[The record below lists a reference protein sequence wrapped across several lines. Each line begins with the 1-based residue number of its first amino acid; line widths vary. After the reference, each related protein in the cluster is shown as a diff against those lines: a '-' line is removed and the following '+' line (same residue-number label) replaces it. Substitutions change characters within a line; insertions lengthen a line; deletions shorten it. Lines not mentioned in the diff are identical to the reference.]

1 MPKHI
6 TFGDINKLRIS
17 IKKRRT
23 KIEKNLLKFI
33 WKLKKIYLLL
43 QLEIVKNMRLNQGCH
58 TLNSNFLLIT
68 LLTTKNLLTTWENF
82 LLQNYIVKHSLEM
95 LHICYPQS
103 YKIVISKVKKYI
115 ANIFSFKKLPYLG
128 IFSYLCSVRVQNFT

>member
-1 MPKHI
+1 MPKYI
-6 TFGDINKLRIS
+6 TIGDINELRIMV
-17 IKKRRT
+17 KKRRT
-23 KIEKNLLKFI
+23 KIEKKLLKFI

-82 LLQNYIVKHSLEM
+82 LLQNRCVSLKT
-95 LHICYPQS
+95 S
-103 YKIVISKVKKYI
+103 
-115 ANIFSFKKLPYLG
+115 
-128 IFSYLCSVRVQNFT
+128 

>member
-1 MPKHI
+1 MPKYI
-6 TFGDINKLRIS
+6 TIGDINKLRIS

-23 KIEKNLLKFI
+23 IIEKNLLKNV

-82 LLQNYIVKHSLEM
+82 LLQNRCVLLKTS
-95 LHICYPQS
+95 
-103 YKIVISKVKKYI
+103 
-115 ANIFSFKKLPYLG
+115 
-128 IFSYLCSVRVQNFT
+128 

>member
-23 KIEKNLLKFI
+23 IIEKNLLKNV

-82 LLQNYIVKHSLEM
+82 LLQNRCVLLKTS
-95 LHICYPQS
+95 
-103 YKIVISKVKKYI
+103 
-115 ANIFSFKKLPYLG
+115 
-128 IFSYLCSVRVQNFT
+128 

>member
-23 KIEKNLLKFI
+23 IIEKNLLKNV

-43 QLEIVKNMRLNQGCH
+43 QLEIVKNMRLNQG
-58 TLNSNFLLIT
+58 
-68 LLTTKNLLTTWENF
+68 
-82 LLQNYIVKHSLEM
+82 
-95 LHICYPQS
+95 
-103 YKIVISKVKKYI
+103 
-115 ANIFSFKKLPYLG
+115 
-128 IFSYLCSVRVQNFT
+128 

>member
-6 TFGDINKLRIS
+6 TFGDINKLRILV
-17 IKKRRT
+17 KKRRT
-23 KIEKNLLKFI
+23 IIKKNLLKII

-82 LLQNYIVKHSLEM
+82 LLQNRCVS
-95 LHICYPQS
+95 
-103 YKIVISKVKKYI
+103 
-115 ANIFSFKKLPYLG
+115 
-128 IFSYLCSVRVQNFT
+128 

>member
-23 KIEKNLLKFI
+23 IIEKNLLKNV

-58 TLNSNFLLIT
+58 TLNSNYLLIT

-82 LLQNYIVKHSLEM
+82 LLQNRCVLLKTS
-95 LHICYPQS
+95 
-103 YKIVISKVKKYI
+103 
-115 ANIFSFKKLPYLG
+115 
-128 IFSYLCSVRVQNFT
+128 

>member
-17 IKKRRT
+17 IKKTRT
-23 KIEKNLLKFI
+23 IIEKNLLKNV

-82 LLQNYIVKHSLEM
+82 LLQNRCVSLKT
-95 LHICYPQS
+95 S
-103 YKIVISKVKKYI
+103 
-115 ANIFSFKKLPYLG
+115 
-128 IFSYLCSVRVQNFT
+128 

>member
-1 MPKHI
+1 MPKYI
-6 TFGDINKLRIS
+6 TFGDINELRIS
-17 IKKRRT
+17 VKKRRII
-23 KIEKNLLKFI
+23 IEKTLLKNV

-82 LLQNYIVKHSLEM
+82 LLQNRCVSLKT
-95 LHICYPQS
+95 S
-103 YKIVISKVKKYI
+103 
-115 ANIFSFKKLPYLG
+115 
-128 IFSYLCSVRVQNFT
+128 

>member
-33 WKLKKIYLLL
+33 WKLKKIHLLL
-43 QLEIVKNMRLNQGCH
+43 QLEIVKNMRLNQG
-58 TLNSNFLLIT
+58 
-68 LLTTKNLLTTWENF
+68 
-82 LLQNYIVKHSLEM
+82 
-95 LHICYPQS
+95 
-103 YKIVISKVKKYI
+103 
-115 ANIFSFKKLPYLG
+115 
-128 IFSYLCSVRVQNFT
+128 

>member
-23 KIEKNLLKFI
+23 IIEKNLLKNV

-82 LLQNYIVKHSLEM
+82 LLQNRCVSLKT
-95 LHICYPQS
+95 S
-103 YKIVISKVKKYI
+103 
-115 ANIFSFKKLPYLG
+115 
-128 IFSYLCSVRVQNFT
+128 

>member
-1 MPKHI
+1 MPKYI
-6 TFGDINKLRIS
+6 TFGDINKLRILV
-17 IKKRRT
+17 KKRRT
-23 KIEKNLLKFI
+23 KIEKKLLKFI

-82 LLQNYIVKHSLEM
+82 LLQNRCVSLKT
-95 LHICYPQS
+95 S
-103 YKIVISKVKKYI
+103 
-115 ANIFSFKKLPYLG
+115 
-128 IFSYLCSVRVQNFT
+128 

>member
-1 MPKHI
+1 MPKYI
-6 TFGDINKLRIS
+6 TFGDINELRIS
-17 IKKRRT
+17 VKKRRII
-23 KIEKNLLKFI
+23 IEKNLLKNV

-82 LLQNYIVKHSLEM
+82 LLQNRYVSLKT
-95 LHICYPQS
+95 S
-103 YKIVISKVKKYI
+103 
-115 ANIFSFKKLPYLG
+115 
-128 IFSYLCSVRVQNFT
+128 

>member
-1 MPKHI
+1 MPKYI
-6 TFGDINKLRIS
+6 TIGDINELRIS

-23 KIEKNLLKFI
+23 IIEKNLLKNV

-82 LLQNYIVKHSLEM
+82 LLQNRCVS
-95 LHICYPQS
+95 
-103 YKIVISKVKKYI
+103 
-115 ANIFSFKKLPYLG
+115 
-128 IFSYLCSVRVQNFT
+128 